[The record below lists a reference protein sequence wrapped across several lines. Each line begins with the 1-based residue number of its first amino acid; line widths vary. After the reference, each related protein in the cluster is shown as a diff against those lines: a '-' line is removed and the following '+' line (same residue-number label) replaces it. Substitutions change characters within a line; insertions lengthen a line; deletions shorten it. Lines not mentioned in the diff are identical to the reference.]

1 MLNPRRITIKDL
13 IKELQELDK
22 KKENYE
28 ITIESEPIIND
39 YTYNYLGDGITTLQ
53 YITTITIAGEEKSR
67 RYHTKGMIREY
78 ED

>member
-1 MLNPRRITIKDL
+1 MLNLERITVKDL

-22 KKENYE
+22 RKENYE
-28 ITIESEPIIND
+28 ISIQSEPEIND
-39 YTYNYLGDGITTLQ
+39 YTYNYRGDGITTVR

-67 RYHTKGMIREY
+67 RYHTKGCLREY